1 MLRIAGYQG
10 PSSILSQGL
19 ACLVETLKSDGWKS
33 DIDWL
38 PNVTDHQE
46 RAADLFASIENGSR
60 HIGYMASG
68 YLSARVSELEVLEL
82 PFTVDN
88 RKTALSALDH
98 TAGEIL
104 TKAVGEKTGFHVLG
118 FWDNGFRH
126 LSNSVRPIKHPTNA
140 VGLKIR
146 TLDSTL
152 YRATLDAIGF
162 QALTSDVK
170 DLVAWIQQDV
180 VQAQENPLTNFMG
193 FELWKH
199 HPYVSL
205 THHFYGVLLLV
216 CPIAWYDTL
225 DQEERQLVAH
235 AVNIS
240 TALQRQ
246 LAAEQDAITL
256 VRMQDIGVKVLTKDA
271 LDMQAF
277 HKCVET
283 ISLNARAQIPK
294 DLIAAYLGS

>member
-19 ACLVETLKSDGWKS
+19 ACLVETLKNNGWKS

-46 RAADLFASIENGSR
+46 KAADLFASIENGSR

-88 RKTALSALDH
+88 RKTALSALDR

-104 TKAVGEKTGFHVLG
+104 TKAVGQKTGFHVLG

-126 LSNSVRPIKHPTNA
+126 LSNSVRPIKHPTDA

-152 YRATLDAIGF
+152 YLATLDAIGF
-162 QALTSDVK
+162 QALTCDVK

-180 VQAQENPLTNFMG
+180 VHAQENPLTNFMG

-235 AVNIS
+235 AVNTS

-277 HKCVET
+277 HKCVES
-283 ISLNARAQIPK
+283 ISLKARAQIPK

>member
-19 ACLVETLKSDGWKS
+19 ACLVETLKSGGWKS

-46 RAADLFASIENGSR
+46 KATDLFTSIENGSR

-126 LSNSVRPIKHPTNA
+126 LSNSVRPIKHPKNA

-146 TLDSTL
+146 TLDSAL
-152 YRATLDAIGF
+152 YLATLDAIGF
-162 QALTSDVK
+162 QALTCDVK

-246 LAAEQDAITL
+246 LAAAQDAITL

-277 HKCVET
+277 HKCVES

>member
-1 MLRIAGYQG
+1 MLRVAGYQG
-10 PSSILSQGL
+10 PSSILTQGL
-19 ACLVETLKSDGWKS
+19 ACLVETLKSNGWKS
-33 DIDWL
+33 DIDWI

-46 RAADLFASIENGSR
+46 KAANLFASIENGSR

-68 YLSARVSELEVLEL
+68 YLSAKVPELEVLEL

-88 RKTALSALDH
+88 RETALAALDYS
-98 TAGEIL
+98 AGEIL
-104 TKAVGEKTGFHVLG
+104 GQAVHQKTEFHILG

-126 LSNSVRPIKHPTNA
+126 LSNAARPIQHPNDA

-162 QALTSDVK
+162 KALTSDVK
-170 DLVAWIQQDV
+170 DLVSWIAQDV
-180 VQAQENPLTNFMG
+180 VQAQENPLTNYMG

-205 THHFYGVLLLV
+205 THHFFGVLLLV
-216 CPIAWYDTL
+216 CPLAWYDML
-225 DQEERQLVAH
+225 NQEERELLAH
-235 AVNIS
+235 AVTTS

-256 VRMQDIGVKVLTKDA
+256 ARIQEMGVKILSKDA
-271 LDMQAF
+271 LDLKAF
-277 HKCVET
+277 YKCVELV
-283 ISLNARAQIPK
+283 SLNARAQIPK
-294 DLIAAYLGS
+294 DLLAAYLGS

>member
-10 PSSILSQGL
+10 HSSILTQGL
-19 ACLVETLKSDGWKS
+19 ACLVETLKQSGWTS
-33 DIDWL
+33 DIDWV

-46 RAADLFASIENGSR
+46 KAADLFASIENGTR

-68 YLSARVSELEVLEL
+68 YLSARVPELEVLEL
-82 PFTVDN
+82 PFTIDN
-88 RKTALSALDH
+88 RETALAALDRS
-98 TAGEIL
+98 AGEIL
-104 TKAVGEKTGFHVLG
+104 RQAVHEKTGFHVLG

-126 LSNSVRPIKHPTNA
+126 LSNAVRPIQQPSDA

-146 TLDSTL
+146 TLDSAL

-162 QALTSDVK
+162 KAVTSDVK
-170 DLVAWIQQDV
+170 DLVSWIAQDI
-180 VQAQENPLTNFMG
+180 VQAQENPLTNYMG

-216 CPIAWYDTL
+216 CPLAWYDTL
-225 DQEERQLVAH
+225 NQEERQLLAH
-235 AVNIS
+235 AVKAS

-256 VRMQDIGVKVLTKDA
+256 VRMQDIGVKVIPKDA

-277 HKCVET
+277 HKSVES
-283 ISLNARAQIPK
+283 ISLSARAQIPK
-294 DLIAAYLGS
+294 DLLAAYLGS

>member
-10 PSSILSQGL
+10 PSSILTQGL
-19 ACLVETLKSDGWKS
+19 ACLVETLKQSGWTS
-33 DIDWL
+33 DIDWV

-46 RAADLFASIENGSR
+46 KAADLFASIENGTR

-68 YLSARVSELEVLEL
+68 YLSARVPELEVLEL
-82 PFTVDN
+82 PFTIDN
-88 RKTALSALDH
+88 RETALAALDRS
-98 TAGEIL
+98 AGEIL
-104 TKAVGEKTGFHVLG
+104 RQAVHEKTGFHVLG

-126 LSNSVRPIKHPTNA
+126 LSNAVRPIQQPSDA
-140 VGLKIR
+140 IGLKIR
-146 TLDSTL
+146 TLDSAL

-162 QALTSDVK
+162 KAVTSDVK
-170 DLVAWIQQDV
+170 DLLSWIAQDI
-180 VQAQENPLTNFMG
+180 VQAQENPLTNYMG

-216 CPIAWYDTL
+216 CPLAWYDTL
-225 DQEERQLVAH
+225 NQEERQLLAH
-235 AVNIS
+235 AVKAS

-256 VRMQDIGVKVLTKDA
+256 VRMQDIGVKVLPKDA

-277 HKCVET
+277 HKSVES
-283 ISLNARAQIPK
+283 ISLSARAQIPK
-294 DLIAAYLGS
+294 DLLAAYLGS

>member
-10 PSSILSQGL
+10 PSSILTQGL
-19 ACLVETLKSDGWKS
+19 ACLVETLKQSGWTS
-33 DIDWL
+33 DIDWV

-46 RAADLFASIENGSR
+46 KAADLFASIENGTR

-68 YLSARVSELEVLEL
+68 YLSARVPELEVLEL
-82 PFTVDN
+82 PFTIDN
-88 RKTALSALDH
+88 RETALAALDRS
-98 TAGEIL
+98 AGEIL
-104 TKAVGEKTGFHVLG
+104 RQAVHEKTGFHVLG

-126 LSNSVRPIKHPTNA
+126 LSNAVRPIQQPSDA

-146 TLDSTL
+146 TLDSAL

-162 QALTSDVK
+162 KAVTSDVK
-170 DLVAWIQQDV
+170 DLVSWIAQDI
-180 VQAQENPLTNFMG
+180 VQAQENPLTNYMG

-216 CPIAWYDTL
+216 CPLAWYDTL
-225 DQEERQLVAH
+225 NQEERQLLAH
-235 AVNIS
+235 AVKAS

-256 VRMQDIGVKVLTKDA
+256 ARMQDIGVKVLPKDA

-277 HKCVET
+277 HKSVES
-283 ISLNARAQIPK
+283 ISLSARAQIPK
-294 DLIAAYLGS
+294 DLLAAYLGS

>member
-10 PSSILSQGL
+10 LSSILTQGL
-19 ACLVETLKSDGWKS
+19 ACLVETLKQSGWTS
-33 DIDWL
+33 DIDWV

-46 RAADLFASIENGSR
+46 KAADLFASIENGTR

-68 YLSARVSELEVLEL
+68 YLSARVPELEVLEL
-82 PFTVDN
+82 PFTIDN
-88 RKTALSALDH
+88 RETALAALDRS
-98 TAGEIL
+98 AGEIL
-104 TKAVGEKTGFHVLG
+104 RQAIHEKTGFHVLG

-126 LSNSVRPIKHPTNA
+126 LSNAVRPIQQPSDA
-140 VGLKIR
+140 IGLKIR
-146 TLDSTL
+146 TLDSAL

-162 QALTSDVK
+162 KAVTSDVK
-170 DLVAWIQQDV
+170 DLLSWIAQDI
-180 VQAQENPLTNFMG
+180 VQAQENPLTNYMG

-216 CPIAWYDTL
+216 CPLAWYDTL
-225 DQEERQLVAH
+225 NQEERQLLAH
-235 AVNIS
+235 AVKAS

-256 VRMQDIGVKVLTKDA
+256 VRMQDIGVKVIPKDA

-277 HKCVET
+277 HKSVES
-283 ISLNARAQIPK
+283 ISLSARAQIPK
-294 DLIAAYLGS
+294 DLLAAYLGS

>member
-1 MLRIAGYQG
+1 MLRVAGYQG
-10 PSSILSQGL
+10 PSSILTQGL
-19 ACLVETLKSDGWKS
+19 ACLVETLKSNGWKS
-33 DIDWL
+33 DIDWI

-46 RAADLFASIENGSR
+46 KAANLFASIENGSR

-68 YLSARVSELEVLEL
+68 YLSAKVPELEVLEL

-88 RKTALSALDH
+88 RETALAALDYS
-98 TAGEIL
+98 AGEIL
-104 TKAVGEKTGFHVLG
+104 GQAVHQKTEFHILG

-126 LSNSVRPIKHPTNA
+126 LSNAVRPIQHPSDA

-162 QALTSDVK
+162 KALTSDVK
-170 DLVAWIQQDV
+170 DLVSWIAQDV
-180 VQAQENPLTNFMG
+180 VQAQENPLTNYMG

-205 THHFYGVLLLV
+205 THHFFGVLLLV
-216 CPIAWYDTL
+216 CPLAWYDML
-225 DQEERQLVAH
+225 NQEERELLAH
-235 AVNIS
+235 AVTTS

-256 VRMQDIGVKVLTKDA
+256 ARIQEMGVKILSKDA
-271 LDMQAF
+271 LDLKAF
-277 HKCVET
+277 YKCVELV
-283 ISLNARAQIPK
+283 SLNARAQIPK
-294 DLIAAYLGS
+294 DLLVAYLGS

>member
-1 MLRIAGYQG
+1 MLHVAGYQG
-10 PSSILSQGL
+10 PSSILTQGL
-19 ACLVETLKSDGWKS
+19 ACLVETLKQSGWKS
-33 DIDWL
+33 DIEWL
-38 PNVTDHQE
+38 PNVTVHQE
-46 RAADLFASIENGSR
+46 KAAELFASIENGSR

-68 YLSARVSELEVLEL
+68 YLSAKVPELEVLEL

-88 RKTALSALDH
+88 RETALSALDLA
-98 TAGEIL
+98 AGEIL
-104 TKAVGEKTGFHVLG
+104 CKAVSQKTGFHILG

-126 LSNSVRPIKHPTNA
+126 LSNAVRPIQHPSDA

-146 TLDSTL
+146 TLDSAL

-162 QALTSDVK
+162 KALTSDVK
-170 DLVAWIQQDV
+170 DLVSWIAEDI
-180 VQAQENPLTNFMG
+180 VQAQENPLTNYMG

-205 THHFYGVLLLV
+205 THHFFGVLLLV
-216 CPIAWYDTL
+216 CPLAWYDTL
-225 DQEERQLVAH
+225 NQEERELLAH
-235 AVNIS
+235 AVTTS

-256 VRMQDIGVKVLTKDA
+256 ALMQEMGVEVLSKDA
-271 LDMQAF
+271 LDLKAF
-277 HKCVET
+277 YKCVET

-294 DLIAAYLGS
+294 DLLVAYLGS

>member
-1 MLRIAGYQG
+1 MLRVAGYQG
-10 PSSILSQGL
+10 PSSILTQGL
-19 ACLVETLKSDGWKS
+19 SCLVETLKSNGWKS
-33 DIDWL
+33 DIDWI

-46 RAADLFASIENGSR
+46 KAADLFASIENGSR

-68 YLSARVSELEVLEL
+68 YLSAKVPELEVLEL

-88 RKTALSALDH
+88 RETALSALDH
-98 TAGEIL
+98 SAGEIL
-104 TKAVGEKTGFHVLG
+104 GQAVHQKTGFHILG

-126 LSNSVRPIKHPTNA
+126 LSNAVRPIQHPGDA

-146 TLDSTL
+146 TLDSAL

-162 QALTSDVK
+162 KALTSDVK
-170 DLVAWIQQDV
+170 DLVSWIAEDI
-180 VQAQENPLTNFMG
+180 VQAQENPLTNYMG

-205 THHFYGVLLLV
+205 THHFFGVLLLV
-216 CPIAWYDTL
+216 CPLAWYDML
-225 DQEERQLVAH
+225 NQEERELLAH
-235 AVNIS
+235 AVTTS

-256 VRMQDIGVKVLTKDA
+256 ARMQEMGVEVLSKDA
-271 LDMQAF
+271 LDLKAF
-277 HKCVET
+277 YKCVELV
-283 ISLNARAQIPK
+283 SLNARAQIPK
-294 DLIAAYLGS
+294 DLLAAYLGC

>member
-1 MLRIAGYQG
+1 MLRVAGYQG
-10 PSSILSQGL
+10 PSSILTQGL

-46 RAADLFASIENGSR
+46 KAADLFASIENGSR

-68 YLSARVSELEVLEL
+68 YLSARVPELEVLEL
-82 PFTVDN
+82 PFTVDS
-88 RKTALSALDH
+88 RETALSALDR

-104 TKAVGEKTGFHVLG
+104 TKAVGLKTGFHVLG

-126 LSNSVRPIKHPTNA
+126 LSNAVRPIQHPTDA

-216 CPIAWYDTL
+216 CPMAWYDTL
-225 DQEERQLVAH
+225 KREDRQLLVH
-235 AVNIS
+235 AVKTA

-256 VRMQDIGVKVLTKDA
+256 MRMQDIGVKVLTKDA

-277 HKCVET
+277 HKCVEP

-294 DLIAAYLGS
+294 DLLAAYLGN

>member
-1 MLRIAGYQG
+1 MLRVAGYQG
-10 PSSILSQGL
+10 PSSILTQGL
-19 ACLVETLKSDGWKS
+19 ACLVETLKSNGWKS
-33 DIDWL
+33 DIDWI

-46 RAADLFASIENGSR
+46 KAANLFASIENGSR

-68 YLSARVSELEVLEL
+68 YLSAKVPELEVLEL

-88 RKTALSALDH
+88 RETALAALDYS
-98 TAGEIL
+98 AGEIL
-104 TKAVGEKTGFHVLG
+104 GQAVHQKTEFHILG

-126 LSNSVRPIKHPTNA
+126 LSNAVRPIQHPSDA

-146 TLDSTL
+146 TLDSAL

-162 QALTSDVK
+162 KALTSDVK
-170 DLVAWIQQDV
+170 DLVSWIAEDI
-180 VQAQENPLTNFMG
+180 VQAQENPLTNYMG

-205 THHFYGVLLLV
+205 THHFFGVLLLV
-216 CPIAWYDTL
+216 CPLAWYDTL
-225 DQEERQLVAH
+225 NQEERELLAH
-235 AVNIS
+235 AVTTS

-256 VRMQDIGVKVLTKDA
+256 ARMQEMGVKVLSKDA
-271 LDMQAF
+271 LDLKAF
-277 HKCVET
+277 YKCVELV
-283 ISLNARAQIPK
+283 SLNARAQIPK
-294 DLIAAYLGS
+294 DLLVAYLGS

>member
-1 MLRIAGYQG
+1 MLRVAGYQG
-10 PSSILSQGL
+10 PSSILTQGL
-19 ACLVETLKSDGWKS
+19 ACLVKTLNSNGWKS

-46 RAADLFASIENGSR
+46 KAADLFASIENGSR

-68 YLSARVSELEVLEL
+68 YLSARVPELEVLEL

-88 RKTALSALDH
+88 RETALSALDRS
-98 TAGEIL
+98 AGEML
-104 TKAVGEKTGFHVLG
+104 TKAVGQKTGFHVLG

-126 LSNSVRPIKHPTNA
+126 LSNAVRPIQHPTDA

-146 TLDSTL
+146 TLDSSL

-180 VQAQENPLTNFMG
+180 VQAQENPLTNYMG

-205 THHFYGVLLLV
+205 THHFFGVLLLV
-216 CPIAWYDTL
+216 CPLAWYDML
-225 DQEERQLVAH
+225 NQEERELLAH
-235 AVNIS
+235 AVTTS

-256 VRMQDIGVKVLTKDA
+256 ARMQEMGVKVLSKDA
-271 LDMQAF
+271 LDLKAF
-277 HKCVET
+277 YKCVELV
-283 ISLNARAQIPK
+283 SLNARAQIPK
-294 DLIAAYLGS
+294 DLLVAYLGS

>member
-19 ACLVETLKSDGWKS
+19 ACFVETLKSKGWKS

-46 RAADLFASIENGSR
+46 KATDLFASIENGSR

-68 YLSARVSELEVLEL
+68 YLSARVSALEVLEL

-88 RKTALSALDH
+88 RKTALSALDGA
-98 TAGEIL
+98 AGEIL
-104 TKAVGEKTGFHVLG
+104 TKVIGQKTGFHVLG

-126 LSNSVRPIKHPTNA
+126 LSNSVRPIKHPADA

-216 CPIAWYDTL
+216 CPTAWYDTL
-225 DQEERQLVAH
+225 DQQERQLVAH
-235 AVNIS
+235 AVNTS

-256 VRMQDIGVKVLTKDA
+256 MRMQDIGVKILTKDA

-277 HKCVET
+277 HKCVES
-283 ISLNARAQIPK
+283 ISFNASAQIPK
-294 DLIAAYLGS
+294 DLMAAYLGR

>member
-19 ACLVETLKSDGWKS
+19 SCLVETLKSAGWKS

-46 RAADLFASIENGSR
+46 KATDLFASIENGSR

-88 RKTALSALDH
+88 RKTALSALDR

-104 TKAVGEKTGFHVLG
+104 TKAIGQKTGFHVLG

-126 LSNSVRPIKHPTNA
+126 LSNSVRPIKHPTDA

-152 YRATLDAIGF
+152 YLATLDAIGF
-162 QALTSDVK
+162 QALTCDVK
-170 DLVAWIQQDV
+170 DLVTWIQQDV

-235 AVNIS
+235 AVNTS

-256 VRMQDIGVKVLTKDA
+256 LRMQEIGVKVLTKDT

-277 HKCVET
+277 HKCVES
-283 ISLNARAQIPK
+283 ISFNARAQIPK

>member
-1 MLRIAGYQG
+1 MLRVAGYQG
-10 PSSILSQGL
+10 PSSILTQGL
-19 ACLVETLKSDGWKS
+19 ACLVETLKSNGWKS
-33 DIDWL
+33 DIDWI

-46 RAADLFASIENGSR
+46 KAANLFASIENGSR

-68 YLSARVSELEVLEL
+68 YLSAKVPELEVLEL

-88 RKTALSALDH
+88 RETALAALDYS
-98 TAGEIL
+98 AGEIL
-104 TKAVGEKTGFHVLG
+104 GQAVHQKTEFHILG

-126 LSNSVRPIKHPTNA
+126 LSNAVRPIQHPSDA

-162 QALTSDVK
+162 KALTSDVK
-170 DLVAWIQQDV
+170 DLVSWIAQDV
-180 VQAQENPLTNFMG
+180 VQAQENPLTNYMG

-205 THHFYGVLLLV
+205 THHFFGVLLLV
-216 CPIAWYDTL
+216 CPLAWYDML
-225 DQEERQLVAH
+225 NQEERELLAH
-235 AVNIS
+235 AVTTS

-256 VRMQDIGVKVLTKDA
+256 ARMQEMGVEVLSKDA
-271 LDMQAF
+271 LDLKAF
-277 HKCVET
+277 YKCVELV
-283 ISLNARAQIPK
+283 SLNARAQIPK
-294 DLIAAYLGS
+294 DLLAAYLGS

>member
-10 PSSILSQGL
+10 PSSILTQGL
-19 ACLVETLKSDGWKS
+19 ACLVETLKQSGWTS
-33 DIDWL
+33 DIDWV

-46 RAADLFASIENGSR
+46 KAADLFASIENGTR

-68 YLSARVSELEVLEL
+68 YLSARVPELEVLEL
-82 PFTVDN
+82 PFTIDN
-88 RKTALSALDH
+88 RETALAALDRS
-98 TAGEIL
+98 AGEIL
-104 TKAVGEKTGFHVLG
+104 RQAVHEKTGFHVLG

-126 LSNSVRPIKHPTNA
+126 LSNAVRPIQQPSDA

-146 TLDSTL
+146 TLDSAL

-162 QALTSDVK
+162 KAVTSDVK
-170 DLVAWIQQDV
+170 DLVSWIAQDI
-180 VQAQENPLTNFMG
+180 VQAQENPLTNYMG

-216 CPIAWYDTL
+216 CPLAWYDTL
-225 DQEERQLVAH
+225 NQEERQLLAH
-235 AVNIS
+235 AVKAS

-256 VRMQDIGVKVLTKDA
+256 VRMQDIGVKVLPKDA

-277 HKCVET
+277 HKSVES
-283 ISLNARAQIPK
+283 ISLSARAQIPK
-294 DLIAAYLGS
+294 DLLAAYLGS

>member
-10 PSSILSQGL
+10 PSSILTQGL
-19 ACLVETLKSDGWKS
+19 ACLVETLKQSGWTS
-33 DIDWL
+33 DIDWV

-46 RAADLFASIENGSR
+46 KAADLFASIENGTR

-68 YLSARVSELEVLEL
+68 YLSARVPELEVLEL
-82 PFTVDN
+82 PFTIDN
-88 RKTALSALDH
+88 RETALAALDRS
-98 TAGEIL
+98 AGEIL
-104 TKAVGEKTGFHVLG
+104 RQAVHEKTGFHVLG

-126 LSNSVRPIKHPTNA
+126 LSNAVRPIQQPSDA
-140 VGLKIR
+140 IGLKIR
-146 TLDSTL
+146 TLDSAL

-162 QALTSDVK
+162 KAVTSDVK
-170 DLVAWIQQDV
+170 DLLSWIAQDI
-180 VQAQENPLTNFMG
+180 VQAQENPLTNYMG

-216 CPIAWYDTL
+216 CPLAWYDTL
-225 DQEERQLVAH
+225 NQEERQLLAH
-235 AVNIS
+235 AVKAS

-256 VRMQDIGVKVLTKDA
+256 VRMQDIGVKVLPKDA

-277 HKCVET
+277 HKTVES
-283 ISLNARAQIPK
+283 ISLSARAQIPK
-294 DLIAAYLGS
+294 DLLAAYLGS

>member
-1 MLRIAGYQG
+1 MLRVAGYQG
-10 PSSILSQGL
+10 PSSILTQGL
-19 ACLVETLKSDGWKS
+19 ACLVETLKSNGWKS
-33 DIDWL
+33 DIDWI

-46 RAADLFASIENGSR
+46 KAANLFASIENGSR

-68 YLSARVSELEVLEL
+68 YLSAKVPELEVLEL

-88 RKTALSALDH
+88 RETALAALDH
-98 TAGEIL
+98 SAGEIL
-104 TKAVGEKTGFHVLG
+104 GQAVHEKTGFHVLG

-126 LSNSVRPIKHPTNA
+126 LSNAVRPIQHPNDA

-146 TLDSTL
+146 TLDSAL

-162 QALTSDVK
+162 KALTSDVK
-170 DLVAWIQQDV
+170 DLVSWIAQDV
-180 VQAQENPLTNFMG
+180 VQAQENPLTNYMG

-205 THHFYGVLLLV
+205 THHFFGVLLLV
-216 CPIAWYDTL
+216 CPLAWYASL
-225 DQEERQLVAH
+225 DQEERQLLAH
-235 AVNIS
+235 AVKTS

-256 VRMQDIGVKVLTKDA
+256 ARMQDIGVKVLPKDA
-271 LDMQAF
+271 LDIQAF
-277 HKCVET
+277 HKSVES
-283 ISLNARAQIPK
+283 ISLSARAQIPK
-294 DLIAAYLGS
+294 DLLVAYLGS

>member
-1 MLRIAGYQG
+1 MLRVAGYQG
-10 PSSILSQGL
+10 PSSILTQGL
-19 ACLVETLKSDGWKS
+19 ACLVETLKSNGWKS
-33 DIDWL
+33 DIDWI

-46 RAADLFASIENGSR
+46 KAANLFASIENGSR

-68 YLSARVSELEVLEL
+68 YLSAKVPELEVLEL

-88 RKTALSALDH
+88 RETALAALDYS
-98 TAGEIL
+98 AGEIL
-104 TKAVGEKTGFHVLG
+104 GQAVHQKTGFHILG

-126 LSNSVRPIKHPTNA
+126 LSNAARPIQHPNDA

-146 TLDSTL
+146 TLDSAL

-162 QALTSDVK
+162 KALTSDVK
-170 DLVAWIQQDV
+170 DLVSWIAEDI
-180 VQAQENPLTNFMG
+180 VQAQENPLTNYMG

-205 THHFYGVLLLV
+205 THHFFGVLLLV
-216 CPIAWYDTL
+216 CPLAWYDML
-225 DQEERQLVAH
+225 NQEERELLAH
-235 AVNIS
+235 AVTTS

-256 VRMQDIGVKVLTKDA
+256 ARMQEMGVKVLSKDA
-271 LDMQAF
+271 LDLKAF
-277 HKCVET
+277 YKCVELV
-283 ISLNARAQIPK
+283 SLNARAQIPK
-294 DLIAAYLGS
+294 DLLVAYLGS

>member
-10 PSSILSQGL
+10 PSSILTQGL
-19 ACLVETLKSDGWKS
+19 ACLVETLKQSGWTS
-33 DIDWL
+33 DIDWV

-46 RAADLFASIENGSR
+46 KAADLFASIENGTR

-68 YLSARVSELEVLEL
+68 YLSARVPELEVLEL
-82 PFTVDN
+82 PFTIDN
-88 RKTALSALDH
+88 RETALAALDRS
-98 TAGEIL
+98 AGEIL
-104 TKAVGEKTGFHVLG
+104 RQAIHEKTGFHVLG

-126 LSNSVRPIKHPTNA
+126 LSNAVRPIQQPSDA
-140 VGLKIR
+140 IGLKIR
-146 TLDSTL
+146 TLDSAL

-162 QALTSDVK
+162 KAVTSDVK
-170 DLVAWIQQDV
+170 DLVSWIAQDI
-180 VQAQENPLTNFMG
+180 VQAQENPLTNYMG

-216 CPIAWYDTL
+216 CPLAWYDTL
-225 DQEERQLVAH
+225 NQEERQLLAH
-235 AVNIS
+235 AVKAS

-256 VRMQDIGVKVLTKDA
+256 ARMQDIGVKVLPKDA
-271 LDMQAF
+271 LDIQAF
-277 HKCVET
+277 HKSVES
-283 ISLNARAQIPK
+283 ISLSALAQIPK
-294 DLIAAYLGS
+294 DLLAAYLGS

>member
-1 MLRIAGYQG
+1 MLRVAGSQG
-10 PSSILSQGL
+10 PSSLLTQGL
-19 ACLVETLKSDGWKS
+19 ACLVETLKSNGWKS
-33 DIDWL
+33 DIDWI

-46 RAADLFASIENGSR
+46 KAANLFASIENGSR

-68 YLSARVSELEVLEL
+68 YLSAKVPELEVLEL

-88 RKTALSALDH
+88 RETALAALDYS
-98 TAGEIL
+98 AGEIL
-104 TKAVGEKTGFHVLG
+104 GQAVHQKTEFHILG

-126 LSNSVRPIKHPTNA
+126 LSNAVRPIQHPSDA

-162 QALTSDVK
+162 KALTSDVK
-170 DLVAWIQQDV
+170 DLVSWIAQDV
-180 VQAQENPLTNFMG
+180 VQAQENPLTNYMG

-205 THHFYGVLLLV
+205 THHFFGVLLLV
-216 CPIAWYDTL
+216 CPLAWYDML
-225 DQEERQLVAH
+225 NQEERELLAH
-235 AVNIS
+235 AVTTS

-256 VRMQDIGVKVLTKDA
+256 ARMQEMGVKVLSKDA
-271 LDMQAF
+271 LDLKAF
-277 HKCVET
+277 YKCVELV
-283 ISLNARAQIPK
+283 SLNARAQIPK
-294 DLIAAYLGS
+294 DLLVAYLGS

>member
-46 RAADLFASIENGSR
+46 KAADLFASIENGSR

-88 RKTALSALDH
+88 RKTALSALDR

-104 TKAVGEKTGFHVLG
+104 TKAVGQKTGFHVLG

-126 LSNSVRPIKHPTNA
+126 LSNSVRPIKHPTDA

-152 YRATLDAIGF
+152 YLATLDAIGF
-162 QALTSDVK
+162 QALTCDVK

-225 DQEERQLVAH
+225 DQEQRQLVAH
-235 AVNIS
+235 AVNTS

-246 LAAEQDAITL
+246 LAAEQDAIAL

-277 HKCVET
+277 HKCVES

>member
-10 PSSILSQGL
+10 PSSILTQGL
-19 ACLVETLKSDGWKS
+19 ACLVETLKQSGWTS
-33 DIDWL
+33 DIDWA

-46 RAADLFASIENGSR
+46 KAADLFASIENGTR

-68 YLSARVSELEVLEL
+68 YLSARVPELEVLEL
-82 PFTVDN
+82 PFTIDN
-88 RKTALSALDH
+88 RETALAALDRS
-98 TAGEIL
+98 AGEIL
-104 TKAVGEKTGFHVLG
+104 RQAVHEKTGFHVLG

-126 LSNSVRPIKHPTNA
+126 LSNAVRPIQQPSDA
-140 VGLKIR
+140 IGLKIR
-146 TLDSTL
+146 TLDSAL

-162 QALTSDVK
+162 KAVTSDVK
-170 DLVAWIQQDV
+170 DLLSWIAQDI
-180 VQAQENPLTNFMG
+180 VQAQENPLTNYMG

-216 CPIAWYDTL
+216 CPLAWYDTL
-225 DQEERQLVAH
+225 NQEERQLLAH
-235 AVNIS
+235 AVKAS

-256 VRMQDIGVKVLTKDA
+256 AQMQDIGVKVLPKDA

-277 HKCVET
+277 HKSVES
-283 ISLNARAQIPK
+283 ISLSARAQIPK
-294 DLIAAYLGS
+294 DLLAAYLGS

>member
-1 MLRIAGYQG
+1 MLRVAGYQG
-10 PSSILSQGL
+10 PSSILTQGL
-19 ACLVETLKSDGWKS
+19 ACLVKTLKSDGWKS
-33 DIDWL
+33 DIDWI

-46 RAADLFASIENGSR
+46 KAADLFASIENGSR

-68 YLSARVSELEVLEL
+68 YLSARVPELEVLEL

-88 RKTALSALDH
+88 RETALSALDRA
-98 TAGEIL
+98 AGEIL

-126 LSNSVRPIKHPTNA
+126 LSNAVRPIQSPTDA
-140 VGLKIR
+140 IGLKVR

-152 YRATLDAIGF
+152 YRATLDAMGF

-180 VQAQENPLTNFMG
+180 VQAQENPLTNYMG

-216 CPIAWYDTL
+216 CPTAWYDTL
-225 DQEERQLVAH
+225 DQEERQLVAL
-235 AVNIS
+235 AVNTA

-256 VRMQDIGVKVLTKDA
+256 VRMQDIGVKVLNKDA

-277 HKCVET
+277 HKCVES
-283 ISLNARAQIPK
+283 ISSNARAQIPA

>member
-19 ACLVETLKSDGWKS
+19 ACLVETLKSEGWKS

-46 RAADLFASIENGSR
+46 KAVDLFASIENGSR

-104 TKAVGEKTGFHVLG
+104 TKAVGQKTGFHVLG

-126 LSNSVRPIKHPTNA
+126 LSNSVRPIKHPTDA

-152 YRATLDAIGF
+152 YLATLDAIGF
-162 QALTSDVK
+162 QALTCDVK

-225 DQEERQLVAH
+225 DQEQRQLVAH
-235 AVNIS
+235 AVNTS

-256 VRMQDIGVKVLTKDA
+256 LRMQDIGVKVLTKDA

-277 HKCVET
+277 HKCVES

-294 DLIAAYLGS
+294 NLIAAYLGS

>member
-1 MLRIAGYQG
+1 MLRVAGYQG
-10 PSSILSQGL
+10 PSSILTQGL
-19 ACLVETLKSDGWKS
+19 ACLVETLKSNGWKS
-33 DIDWL
+33 DIDWI

-46 RAADLFASIENGSR
+46 KAANLFASIENGSR

-68 YLSARVSELEVLEL
+68 YLSAKVPELEVLEL
-82 PFTVDN
+82 PFTIDN
-88 RKTALSALDH
+88 RETALAALDRS
-98 TAGEIL
+98 AGEIL
-104 TKAVGEKTGFHVLG
+104 SQAVHEKTKFHVLG

-126 LSNSVRPIKHPTNA
+126 LSNAVRPIQHPNDA

-146 TLDSTL
+146 TLDSAL

-162 QALTSDVK
+162 KALTSDVK
-170 DLVAWIQQDV
+170 DLVSWIAQDI
-180 VQAQENPLTNFMG
+180 VQAQENPLTNYMG

-205 THHFYGVLLLV
+205 THHFFGVLLLV
-216 CPIAWYDTL
+216 CPLAWYDML
-225 DQEERQLVAH
+225 NQEERQLLAH
-235 AVNIS
+235 AVKTS

-256 VRMQDIGVKVLTKDA
+256 ARMQDIGVKVLPKDA

-277 HKCVET
+277 HKSVES
-283 ISLNARAQIPK
+283 ISLSARAQIPK
-294 DLIAAYLGS
+294 DLLVAYLGG

>member
-10 PSSILSQGL
+10 PSSILTQGL
-19 ACLVETLKSDGWKS
+19 ACLVETLKQSGWTS
-33 DIDWL
+33 DIDWV

-46 RAADLFASIENGSR
+46 KAADLFASIENGSR

-68 YLSARVSELEVLEL
+68 YLSAKVPELEVLEL

-88 RKTALSALDH
+88 RETALTALDH
-98 TAGEIL
+98 SAGEIL
-104 TKAVGEKTGFHVLG
+104 GQAVHQKTGFHILG

-126 LSNSVRPIKHPTNA
+126 LSNAVRPIQQPSDA

-146 TLDSTL
+146 TLDSAL

-162 QALTSDVK
+162 KAVTSDVK
-170 DLVAWIQQDV
+170 DLVSWIAQDI
-180 VQAQENPLTNFMG
+180 VQAQENPLTNYMG

-216 CPIAWYDTL
+216 CPLAWYDTL
-225 DQEERQLVAH
+225 NQEERQLLAH
-235 AVNIS
+235 AVKAS

-256 VRMQDIGVKVLTKDA
+256 ARMQDIGVKVLPKDA
-271 LDMQAF
+271 LDIQAF
-277 HKCVET
+277 HKSVES
-283 ISLNARAQIPK
+283 ISLSALAQIPK
-294 DLIAAYLGS
+294 DLLAAYLGS

>member
-19 ACLVETLKSDGWKS
+19 ACLVETLKNNGWKS

-46 RAADLFASIENGSR
+46 KAADLFASIENGSR

-88 RKTALSALDH
+88 RKTALSALDR

-104 TKAVGEKTGFHVLG
+104 TKAVGQKTGFHVLG

-126 LSNSVRPIKHPTNA
+126 LSNSVRPIKHPTDT

-152 YRATLDAIGF
+152 YLATLDAIGF
-162 QALTSDVK
+162 QALTCDVK

-180 VQAQENPLTNFMG
+180 VHAQENPLTNFMG

-225 DQEERQLVAH
+225 DQEQRQLVAH
-235 AVNIS
+235 AVNTS

-256 VRMQDIGVKVLTKDA
+256 VRMQGIGVKVLTKDA

-277 HKCVET
+277 HKCVES
-283 ISLNARAQIPK
+283 ISLKARAQIPK

>member
-10 PSSILSQGL
+10 PSSILTQGL
-19 ACLVETLKSDGWKS
+19 ACLVETLKQSGWTS
-33 DIDWL
+33 DIDWA

-46 RAADLFASIENGSR
+46 KAADLFASIENGTR
-60 HIGYMASG
+60 QIGYMASG
-68 YLSARVSELEVLEL
+68 YLSARVPELEVLEL
-82 PFTVDN
+82 PFTIDN
-88 RKTALSALDH
+88 RETALAALDRS
-98 TAGEIL
+98 AGEIL
-104 TKAVGEKTGFHVLG
+104 RQAVHEKTGFHVLG

-126 LSNSVRPIKHPTNA
+126 LSNAVRPIQQPSDA

-146 TLDSTL
+146 TLDSAL

-162 QALTSDVK
+162 KAVTSDVK
-170 DLVAWIQQDV
+170 DLLSWIAQDI
-180 VQAQENPLTNFMG
+180 VQAQENPLTNYMG

-216 CPIAWYDTL
+216 CPLAWYDTL
-225 DQEERQLVAH
+225 NQEERQLLAH
-235 AVNIS
+235 AVKAS

-256 VRMQDIGVKVLTKDA
+256 VRMQDIGVKVLPKDA

-277 HKCVET
+277 HKSVES
-283 ISLNARAQIPK
+283 ISLSARAQIPK
-294 DLIAAYLGS
+294 DLLAAYLGS

>member
-1 MLRIAGYQG
+1 MLRVAGYQG
-10 PSSILSQGL
+10 PSSILTQGL
-19 ACLVETLKSDGWKS
+19 ACLVETLKQSGWKS

-46 RAADLFASIENGSR
+46 KAADLFASIENGSR

-68 YLSARVSELEVLEL
+68 YLSARVPELEVLEL

-88 RKTALSALDH
+88 RETALAALDRS
-98 TAGEIL
+98 AGEIL
-104 TKAVGEKTGFHVLG
+104 TKAVSQKTGFRVLG

-126 LSNSVRPIKHPTNA
+126 LSNSVRPIQHPTDA

-170 DLVAWIQQDV
+170 DLVAWIQQDI
-180 VQAQENPLTNFMG
+180 VQAQENPLTNYMG

-216 CPIAWYDTL
+216 CPLAWYNTL
-225 DQEERQLVAH
+225 NQEERVLLAH
-235 AVNIS
+235 AVTAS

-246 LAAEQDAITL
+246 LAAEQDAVTL
-256 VRMQDIGVKVLTKDA
+256 VRMQEMGVKLLSKDV

-277 HKCVET
+277 HKSVELV
-283 ISLNARAQIPK
+283 SLKARSQLPQN
-294 DLIAAYLGS
+294 LLAAYLGS

>member
-1 MLRIAGYQG
+1 MLRVAGYQG
-10 PSSILSQGL
+10 PSSILTQGL
-19 ACLVETLKSDGWKS
+19 ACLVETLKSNGWKS
-33 DIDWL
+33 DIDWI

-46 RAADLFASIENGSR
+46 KAANLFASIENGSR

-68 YLSARVSELEVLEL
+68 YLSAKVPELEVLEL

-88 RKTALSALDH
+88 RETALAALDYS
-98 TAGEIL
+98 AGEIL
-104 TKAVGEKTGFHVLG
+104 GQAVHQKTEFHILG

-126 LSNSVRPIKHPTNA
+126 LSNAVRPIQHPSDA

-146 TLDSTL
+146 TLDSAL

-162 QALTSDVK
+162 KALTSDVK
-170 DLVAWIQQDV
+170 DLVSWIAEDI
-180 VQAQENPLTNFMG
+180 VQAQENPLTNYMG

-205 THHFYGVLLLV
+205 THHFFGVLLLV
-216 CPIAWYDTL
+216 CPLAWYDML
-225 DQEERQLVAH
+225 NQEERELLAH
-235 AVNIS
+235 AVTTS

-256 VRMQDIGVKVLTKDA
+256 ARMQEMGVKVLSKDA
-271 LDMQAF
+271 LDLKAF
-277 HKCVET
+277 YKCVELV
-283 ISLNARAQIPK
+283 SLNARAQIPK
-294 DLIAAYLGS
+294 DLLVAYLGS

>member
-10 PSSILSQGL
+10 PSSILTQGL
-19 ACLVETLKSDGWKS
+19 ACLVETLKQSGWTS
-33 DIDWL
+33 DIDWV

-46 RAADLFASIENGSR
+46 KAADLFASIENGTR
-60 HIGYMASG
+60 QIGYMASG
-68 YLSARVSELEVLEL
+68 YLSARVPELEVLEL
-82 PFTVDN
+82 PFTIDN
-88 RKTALSALDH
+88 RETALAALDRS
-98 TAGEIL
+98 AGEIL
-104 TKAVGEKTGFHVLG
+104 RQAVHEKTGFHVLG

-126 LSNSVRPIKHPTNA
+126 LSNAVRPIQQPSDA
-140 VGLKIR
+140 IGLKIR
-146 TLDSTL
+146 TLDSAL

-162 QALTSDVK
+162 KAVTSDVK
-170 DLVAWIQQDV
+170 DLVSWIAQDI
-180 VQAQENPLTNFMG
+180 VQAQENPLTNYMG

-216 CPIAWYDTL
+216 CPLAWYDTL
-225 DQEERQLVAH
+225 NQEERQLLAH
-235 AVNIS
+235 AVKAS

-256 VRMQDIGVKVLTKDA
+256 VRMQDIGVKVIPKDA

-277 HKCVET
+277 HKSVES
-283 ISLNARAQIPK
+283 ISLSARAQIPK
-294 DLIAAYLGS
+294 DLLAAYLGS

>member
-10 PSSILSQGL
+10 PSSILTQGL
-19 ACLVETLKSDGWKS
+19 ACLVETLKQSGWTS
-33 DIDWL
+33 DIDWV

-46 RAADLFASIENGSR
+46 KAADLFASIENGTR

-82 PFTVDN
+82 PFTIDN
-88 RKTALSALDH
+88 RETALAALDRS
-98 TAGEIL
+98 AGEIL
-104 TKAVGEKTGFHVLG
+104 RQAVHEKTGFHVLG

-126 LSNSVRPIKHPTNA
+126 LSNAVRPIQQPSDA
-140 VGLKIR
+140 IGLKIR
-146 TLDSTL
+146 TLDSAL

-162 QALTSDVK
+162 KAVTSDVK
-170 DLVAWIQQDV
+170 DLVSWIAQDI
-180 VQAQENPLTNFMG
+180 VQAQENPLTNYMG

-216 CPIAWYDTL
+216 CPLAWYDTL
-225 DQEERQLVAH
+225 NQEERQLLAH
-235 AVNIS
+235 AVKAS

-256 VRMQDIGVKVLTKDA
+256 VRMQDIGVKVLPKDA

-277 HKCVET
+277 HKSVES
-283 ISLNARAQIPK
+283 ISLSARAQIPK
-294 DLIAAYLGS
+294 DLLAAYLGS